1 MTANYA
7 GASNPPYPHVL
18 SIVIEQEEEDGNS
31 IKEPVPGQKEGL
43 CAPLELDGAHTG
55 LFELPLAVT
64 PREGS
69 MERLRVERGQI

>member
-43 CAPLELDGAHTG
+43 SAPLELDGAHTG

-64 PREGS
+64 PRGGS
-69 MERLRVERGQI
+69 MERLRVEGGQI